1 MASKA
6 QREHSRHG
14 DCCHA
19 AGDHTGKLKWGE
31 LTVTEVLED
40 VLLAGELQLHL
51 DVDGE
56 SGHLSRLQRKLGKGF
71 L

>member
-1 MASKA
+1 MTAA
-6 QREHSRHG
+6 MQRGPHG
-14 DCCHA
+14 QI
-19 AGDHTGKLKWGE
+19 KMGE
-31 LTVTEVLED
+31 LTVAEVLED